1 MSLSVPNPP
10 IVEAILNIQCDFPD
24 GYNFE
29 SALKGIEDEMST
41 RYPTNKPVFFQEGL
55 IENQREAKGLSISM
69 KGGLHGQQYF
79 TTDEKQ
85 LVQFTRPGFV
95 FNRLKPY
102 SALGDY
108 LQEIWDIWT
117 IYRRAF
123 APSNIRQVSLRYI
136 NRFPLP
142 PRADGRI
149 ELNDFFKI
157 GPQVADEGRLTILGF
172 LNQYTARDSESG
184 YIVNSVLTHDPNTQ
198 EEFVVIFD
206 NSAIAEG
213 PIPADSSDDD
223 LFKIIYGLRELKNHI
238 FERTLTKQCLE
249 LFQ

>member
-10 IVEAILNIQCDFPD
+10 IVEAIVNIQCDFPN
-24 GYNFE
+24 GYDFE
-29 SALKGIEDEMST
+29 SALKGTEDEMSKW
-41 RYPTNKPVFFQEGL
+41 YPTKKPVFFQEGL
-55 IENQREAKGLSISM
+55 IENQKEAKGLSISM

-79 TTDEKQ
+79 TADEKQ

-102 SALGDY
+102 LALDDY
-108 LQEIWDIWT
+108 LREIWDKWT
-117 IYRRAF
+117 IYQRAF
-123 APSNIRQVSLRYI
+123 KPTNIRQVSLRYI
-136 NRFPLP
+136 NRFSLP

-149 ELNDFFKI
+149 ELNDYFEI
-157 GPQVADEGRLTILGF
+157 GPKVADEGRLAILGF

-184 YIVNSVLTHDPNTQ
+184 YVVNSVLTRDPNTQ

-213 PIPADSSDDD
+213 PISADSSEDD
-223 LFKIIYGLRELKNHI
+223 LFNIIFGLRKLKNHV